1 MDLKNDKLIT
11 QADLVR
17 YTGRKAQW
25 FQSLIDR
32 EKLDT
37 QIVFGRRLIV
47 NNKKLKDYLKSI
59 SIKEGAK

>member
-11 QADLVR
+11 QTDLTK
-17 YTGRKAQW
+17 YIGRKPQW
-25 FQSLIDR
+25 IISLIDR

-37 QIVFGRRLIV
+37 EWVFGRRLIV